1 MNNFCVYMRPLWRA
15 LFFIQLIF
23 VASCSQISL
32 FKPKVII
39 SSENIPSFKNSDYS
53 LHLEN
58 LKKSIS
64 NNPNLK
70 FIRLSKQN
78 NAYLE
83 EVFSRILA
91 NNELLL
97 EKKNKPIFNIID
109 SKIPFIFSLPGYQF
123 YFSKGLIKKYFKNES
138 LLISAFAFEIIKSGR
153 EIYDKK
159 RIIPIG
165 IIEIPQVL
173 SMTRI
178 DLEMKLEIYKWTYYA
193 LKRADYDASAIL
205 NWIQTQNK
213 NTLDFSWQIN
223 DPRGISR
230 EEFMFKNFLVGLG
243 DVESDIPEINS
254 TVGFY
259 RLQEGL

>member
-1 MNNFCVYMRPLWRA
+1 MRPLWRA
-15 LFFIQLIF
+15 FFFIQVLH
-23 VASCSQISL
+23 VSACSQISL
-32 FKPKVII
+32 FKSDVIV
-39 SSENIPSFKNSDYS
+39 SSENIPTFENNDYAE
-53 LHLEN
+53 HLEG
-58 LKKSIS
+58 LRRSIK
-64 NNPNLK
+64 NNPELR
-70 FIRLSKQN
+70 FIKLRRESR
-78 NAYLE
+78 AYLE
-83 EVFSRILA
+83 EVFNRILA

-97 EKKNKPIFNIID
+97 EKKNKPTFNIID
-109 SKIPFIFSLPGYQF
+109 SKIPFIFSLPGYHF
-123 YFSKGLIKKYFKNES
+123 YFSRGLIKKYLKNES

-165 IIEIPQVL
+165 IIEIPQAL

-193 LKRADYDASAIL
+193 LKRSDYDASAIL

-213 NTLDFSWQIN
+213 NTLDFSWQIS
-223 DPRGISR
+223 DPRGVSR

-243 DVESDIPEINS
+243 EVKDDIPEINS